1 MALSGVHHHHHITYQ
16 EWKII
21 CLFLYIEGSE
31 DLRVFF
37 CCCFISMTPT
47 FLVWLKLIITIKAV
61 KSLQLI
67 HNAKYDMEIS
77 NFHMEISKYG
87 KYFKVTAQISII
99 KLLVLAFKVSVQ
111 ISIIKLLALAGLS
124 HSGRAEEKKN
134 KLSKATLSLSWLSY
148 QDASDPLAQIH
159 DW

>member
-1 MALSGVHHHHHITYQ
+1 MAPSGVHHHHHITYQ

-37 CCCFISMTPT
+37 CCCFISMPPT

-87 KYFKVTAQISII
+87 KYFKVTE
-99 KLLVLAFKVSVQ
+99 Q
-111 ISIIKLLALAGLS
+111 ISIIKLLALAGLT

-134 KLSKATLSLSWLSY
+134 KLSKATLSLSWFSY
-148 QDASDPLAQIH
+148 RDASDPLAQIH